1 MAGELTIDEKLAM
14 TLQALKML
22 RTQLFELELHGI
34 ANKHSFME
42 NMSAA
47 KNHSERLASLKS
59 AVLQLEV
66 KHDSLLK
73 EKSLTSE
80 QSSPSNQNTEKSA
93 PQQSS
98 DQSQSDRPQPRSQSP
113 QSEVP

>member
-1 MAGELTIDEKLAM
+1 MAGELTLDEKLAM
-14 TLQALKML
+14 TLQALKLL

-42 NMSAA
+42 NAPAA
-47 KNHSERLASLKS
+47 KNHSERMVSLKS

-66 KHDSLLK
+66 KHDQLLK
-73 EKSLTSE
+73 EREVTLE
-80 QSSPSNQNTEKSA
+80 QSSPSNQNTETSA
-93 PQQSS
+93 PPQSS
-98 DQSQSDRPQPRSQSP
+98 DQLLSDLPQPRSQSP